1 MKYRQDPDLEFL
13 KDCSSGELDILVNV
27 LLQSSP
33 PRDDRQSDSMS
44 VRDYVQA
51 ASSGKRSRGMVQ
63 FPDHPLYKEHAPQH
77 TLYWE
82 IIAGEIQRQG
92 VNQLALAARRGLG
105 TLYIKI
111 LEHICGLFSV
121 KYLRDSAAEI
131 LERELCTALFFRS
144 IRHVQRGYLPVL
156 WDAFALRPEDA
167 SIDAFMRTLVETMRL
182 DDGPRHLL
190 AMCVAHG
197 SAMHAGNIGY
207 KGLASEKRRVVLEL
221 LEGPLAAELSA
232 VSPVSRTGVPYWL
245 LVPAVLQVACLRTA
259 RHIEQA

>member
-63 FPDHPLYKEHAPQH
+63 FSDHPLYKEHAPQH
-77 TLYWE
+77 TRYWE

-111 LEHICGLFSV
+111 LEHIYELFSV

-156 WDAFALRPEDA
+156 WDAFALRSEDA
-167 SIDAFMRTLVETMRL
+167 
-182 DDGPRHLL
+182 
-190 AMCVAHG
+190 
-197 SAMHAGNIGY
+197 
-207 KGLASEKRRVVLEL
+207 AS
-221 LEGPLAAELSA
+221 PF
-232 VSPVSRTGVPYWL
+232 
-245 LVPAVLQVACLRTA
+245 
-259 RHIEQA
+259 